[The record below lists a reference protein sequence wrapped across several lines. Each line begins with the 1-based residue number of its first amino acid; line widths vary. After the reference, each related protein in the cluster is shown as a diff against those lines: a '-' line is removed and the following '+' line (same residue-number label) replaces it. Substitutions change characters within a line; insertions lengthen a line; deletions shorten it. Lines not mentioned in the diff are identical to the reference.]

1 MSKAGN
7 DRNWEADMVLS
18 FVRDLGTDG
27 VAAVPPGRTT
37 GVLSLLE
44 GRVTPRPRA
53 GIGEGNDQ
61 VLLSVLNI

>member
-1 MSKAGN
+1 
-7 DRNWEADMVLS
+7 MVLS